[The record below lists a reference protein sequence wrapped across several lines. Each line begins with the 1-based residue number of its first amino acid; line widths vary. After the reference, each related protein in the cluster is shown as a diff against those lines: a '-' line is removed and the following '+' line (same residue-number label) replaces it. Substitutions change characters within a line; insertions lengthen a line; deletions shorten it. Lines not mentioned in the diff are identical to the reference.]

1 MQNTLFRIAM
11 GAALALVACRHQAST
26 TAPATPPSATLSQA
40 EMVDLCVN
48 LHTNVAACPLEFTKM
63 NLDLRA
69 KYSPEFAQMMQDPA
83 MRQAAETEGAAE
95 TKADA
100 ANARAQCSEFAKP
113 EWGAPQPRTDL
124 AKLDACYA
132 MTNCAAQMQCI
143 APIVE
148 PRFAY
153 RAAHGQ
159 PGQH

>member
-100 ANARAQCSEFAKP
+100 
-113 EWGAPQPRTDL
+113 
-124 AKLDACYA
+124 
-132 MTNCAAQMQCI
+132 
-143 APIVE
+143 
-148 PRFAY
+148 
-153 RAAHGQ
+153 
-159 PGQH
+159 